1 MGVTHW
7 GCGVI
12 PVLVLYES
20 RSAQDR
26 VERERVLEPCT
37 VVCVCVVYCSRRSKL
52 QSGRCNPNQ
61 ISLAVEMSK
70 VRERERDY
78 VRLYSLFPSQ
88 CYTNVCL
95 VCCNNNNDVF
105 YCAV

>member
-1 MGVTHW
+1 MCVWSIAVGEVNFK
-7 GCGVI
+7 
-12 PVLVLYES
+12 
-20 RSAQDR
+20 
-26 VERERVLEPCT
+26 VEE
-37 VVCVCVVYCSRRSKL
+37 
-52 QSGRCNPNQ
+52 CNPNQ

-70 VRERERDY
+70 VRERERERERDY

-88 CYTNVCL
+88 RYTNVCL